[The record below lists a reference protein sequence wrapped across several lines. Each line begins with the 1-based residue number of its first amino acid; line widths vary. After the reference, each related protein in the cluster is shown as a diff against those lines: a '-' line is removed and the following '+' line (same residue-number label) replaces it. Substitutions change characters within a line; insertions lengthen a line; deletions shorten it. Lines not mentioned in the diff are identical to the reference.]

1 MKVLIIEDEHSLLDA
16 IEKYLSTEG
25 YLCETAADFI
35 TASDKINRYDYDCIV
50 VDITIPNGS
59 GLHCQVS
66 LINFKNYFSTS
77 TSKHFYIIT
86 LYNK

>member
-59 GLHCQVS
+59 GLQ
-66 LINFKNYFSTS
+66 LIEELKQAKSKSGIIIISAKNYF
-77 TSKHFYIIT
+77 KFH
-86 LYNK
+86 